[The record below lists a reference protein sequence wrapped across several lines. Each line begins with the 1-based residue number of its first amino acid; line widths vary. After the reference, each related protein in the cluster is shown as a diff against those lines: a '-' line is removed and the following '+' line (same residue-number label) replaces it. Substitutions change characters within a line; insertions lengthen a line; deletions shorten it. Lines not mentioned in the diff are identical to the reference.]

1 MPFADS
7 NGVKL
12 YYEETGRGTPIVFV
26 HEFSGDL
33 RTWEIQIRHFGRR
46 YRCIAY
52 NARGYPP
59 SEVPASVSK
68 YSHRQ
73 ATDDL
78 ANLMRRLGLSKA
90 HVIGCSMGAYTTLQF
105 GLRYPRRA
113 LSLTVIGAGA
123 GSDPAAHKQFLK
135 TSAATAKR
143 FEEEGLA
150 GALRPYRTAGN
161 RIQLGNKD
169 PHAFREFFRRF
180 LEHSALG
187 HANTVRGV
195 QMRRPP
201 LRAMAGPLSRLNVPT
216 HVVVGDEDETSL
228 DTGIFLKRVCPAAR
242 LTIAPAT
249 GHLVNNEEPE
259 LFNRITDEFLALVD
273 SGRWRPRDPRS
284 LNPSTMAKKQ

>member
-1 MPFADS
+1 MPYASS
-7 NGVKL
+7 NGVRL
-12 YYEETGRGTPIVFV
+12 YYEEAGKGVPIVFV

-33 RTWEIQIRHFGRR
+33 RTWEAQMRYFSRR
-46 YRCIAY
+46 YRCIAF

-59 SEVPASVSK
+59 SDVPAAVAK

-78 ANLMRRLGLSKA
+78 ANLMRRLGIAKA

-113 LSLTVIGAGA
+113 RSLTAIGAGA
-123 GSDPAAHKQFLK
+123 GSDPATRRQFLK
-135 TSAATAKR
+135 ASAASAQR
-143 FEEEGLA
+143 FEDEGLA
-150 GALRPYRTAGN
+150 GAMRPYRTAAN

-169 PHAFREFFRRF
+169 PRAFRDFFERF
-180 LEHSALG
+180 AEHSALG
-187 HANTVRGV
+187 HANTIRGI

-201 LRAMAGPLSRLNVPT
+201 LRAMAGQLSRLAVPT
-216 HVVVGDEDETSL
+216 HVLIGDEDETSL
-228 DTGIFLKRVCPAAR
+228 DTGVFLKRVCPAVR

-249 GHLVNNEEPE
+249 GHLVSNEEPE
-259 LFNRITDEFLALVD
+259 LFNRITDDFLTLVD

-284 LNPSTMAKKQ
+284 LNKSTMAKRD